1 MLADLDETIRK
12 LLVDELPIHNGEIDI
27 SFEQPKREWSSRIAK
42 PTINLFM
49 YDVRENNV
57 LRKHQWERLNNGL
70 QANGG
75 NPNQVSQKR
84 TPMRVDCSYMLTTWA
99 ADPQDEHRLLT
110 RSMLTL
116 FRFPILPNARLVGSL
131 KNPPFDIQARLASHD
146 KLTNPTDVWNVMDNE
161 MHPGVSYVI
170 TLALDPWSEVTGPAV
185 RTFTLIP
192 GQMESGPAG
201 EVLTYP
207 HRLVPGTD
215 QTLMVTFGGTIRD
228 EETEKPQPGLQ
239 VAIKGTGYIATTDE
253 EGRYV
258 LGSVAPGDYTLIVWP
273 EEGKPVEKD
282 VKVPV
287 EDGEAGT
294 THPADNLH
302 PYDMEV

>member
-12 LLVDELPIHNGEIDI
+12 LLVTELPIKNGEIDI
-27 SFEQPKREWSSRIAK
+27 SFDQPKREWSSRIAK

-57 LRKHQWERLNNGL
+57 LRQHQWERLNNGM

-75 NPNQVSQKR
+75 NLDQIKQKR
-84 TPMRVDCSYMLTTWA
+84 TPMRIDCSYMVTTWA

-116 FRFPILPNARLVGSL
+116 FRFPILPNDRLVGTL
-131 KNPPFDIQARLASHD
+131 KNPRFDIQARLASHD
-146 KLTNPTDVWNVMDNE
+146 KLTNPTDVWNVLDNE
-161 MHPGVSYVI
+161 IHPSVSYVI

-192 GQMESGPAG
+192 GQRVMPPSYQA
-201 EVLTYP
+201 YP
-207 HRLVPGTD
+207 RIRQLVPGTD
-215 QTLMVTFGGTIRD
+215 ETLMVTFGGAVRD
-228 EETEKPQPGLQ
+228 KETGDPQPNLQ
-239 VAIKGTGYIATTDE
+239 VAIKGTGYITATDE

-258 LGSVAPGDYTLIVWP
+258 LGSVVPGTYTLVVWP
-273 EEGKPVEKD
+273 EEGKPVEKAIKIPAEVAEAD
-282 VKVPV
+282 
-287 EDGEAGT
+287 EGEV
-294 THPADNLH
+294 H